1 MALMGAILGVVGLGL
16 VIRPL
21 KPFLVADHPVL
32 LEFRTGDLVVIGA
45 AAAFARIGEAPL
57 WLVVVAGAVGMVK
70 FDWLAWWAGR
80 QWGAG
85 IIRIFT
91 TSERVQRH
99 AAQATERNPWIVRL
113 AVVIAVL
120 PGIPTAV
127 VYAAAGWTRMR
138 LTTFL
143 LLDLVGAVVITTVVA
158 GLGYS
163 LGQRAVDVVLTIDRY
178 ASVVSLT
185 MITVALLVPVV
196 KGRIQ
201 RKRILPKG

>member
-1 MALMGAILGVVGLGL
+1 MGAILGVVGLGL
-16 VIRPL
+16 AIRPL

-32 LEFRTGDLVVIGA
+32 LAFLTGDLVAIGA
-45 AAAFARIGEAPL
+45 GAAFARIGEAPL

-80 QWGAG
+80 QWGPG

-91 TSERVQRH
+91 TGERAQRY
-99 AAQATERNPWIVRL
+99 AARATEQNPWIVRL
-113 AVVIAVL
+113 AVVVAVL

-127 VYAAAGWTRMR
+127 VYAAAGWARMR

-143 LLDLVGAVVITTVVA
+143 LLDLVGAVLMTAVIA
-158 GLGYS
+158 GLGFG

-185 MITVALLVPVV
+185 MITVALVVPVV
-196 KGRIQ
+196 KRRFQ
-201 RKRILPKG
+201 RRPTPVQG